1 MERGGGQG
9 PPPPGAGGGGPQ
21 SGGGGAPPPPLS
33 PPGAGR
39 GARRT
44 GGRRGGRKAHPANA
58 AAPSP
63 GGGPGKK
70 KKKKKKK
77 RKGAAGG
84 GGGGGGGAQPKG
96 PVRPFTGSLKISV
109 RHISDAARRGTKR
122 EVVAMI
128 SDLLDEVNA
137 QAGARGWAAAGPMG
151 PAISATGPA
160 GPLDPAI
167 PASGLLPPVLV
178 RLDAEASRLL
188 CLAEAVREEEVARRA
203 AREEEEAAAA
213 ASKAEAATAAAEAG
227 DPAGAEEV
235 AEDGADDQGEA
246 EAEADGGTLDE
257 NEARDLIAGD
267 RPATVD
273 EPAESALVAAMAKL
287 GLMAHCASSG
297 LDRSGFFEDAITARI
312 MSVVPPKKTRR
323 RGEVG
328 GTATLV
334 LTPPV
339 PAWARERIEQSEAAA
354 TAAAAV
360 KAEAEAA
367 AAAAAAAVTAAAN
380 QEAKEDT
387 APDADQE
394 RTDGPLEV
402 AGAPAAQ
409 SVASPATPNAFSKA
423 ELSQILGQARLYQH
437 LALRTIASVL
447 EADRSSGQRFGSAV
461 AVESP
466 SQKVWKDPNPVLRR
480 RGGGDPKLARPLA
493 AALDS
498 KLEQSPDYLRFIAGM
513 QRSHEER
520 AKRPKPAPGGGGG
533 TGPQPAAGPSEGGS
547 SGQHGGG
554 AMPTNM
560 PGAMGIDAESGEALS
575 ALVLH
580 LRAKNDAKKAK
591 LKLKQTRKKREA
603 RLAKERQAA
612 LKAKAGGKSKGRK
625 GGRRKDKAKAAK
637 GSSSAPTSIKPRRD
651 AAVAGN
657 SKGAGGKSAGRGGRT
672 RKKKIT

>member
-1 MERGGGQG
+1 
-9 PPPPGAGGGGPQ
+9 
-21 SGGGGAPPPPLS
+21 
-33 PPGAGR
+33 
-39 GARRT
+39 
-44 GGRRGGRKAHPANA
+44 
-58 AAPSP
+58 
-63 GGGPGKK
+63 
-70 KKKKKKK
+70 
-77 RKGAAGG
+77 
-84 GGGGGGGAQPKG
+84 
-96 PVRPFTGSLKISV
+96 
-109 RHISDAARRGTKR
+109 
-122 EVVAMI
+122 
-128 SDLLDEVNA
+128 
-137 QAGARGWAAAGPMG
+137 
-151 PAISATGPA
+151 
-160 GPLDPAI
+160 
-167 PASGLLPPVLV
+167 
-178 RLDAEASRLL
+178 
-188 CLAEAVREEEVARRA
+188 
-203 AREEEEAAAA
+203 
-213 ASKAEAATAAAEAG
+213 
-227 DPAGAEEV
+227 
-235 AEDGADDQGEA
+235 
-246 EAEADGGTLDE
+246 
-257 NEARDLIAGD
+257 
-267 RPATVD
+267 
-273 EPAESALVAAMAKL
+273 
-287 GLMAHCASSG
+287 MAHGASSG

-360 KAEAEAA
+360 KAEAA

-380 QEAKEDT
+380 QEAKEET

-547 SGQHGGG
+547 SGQQGGG

-612 LKAKAGGKSKGRK
+612 LKGMPDVAPDSDDETTAEDDAALKAKAGGKSKGRK

-657 SKGAGGKSAGRGGRT
+657 SKGAGGKSGGRGGRA